1 MTTKR
6 CKVHEWADVKLELTP
21 DLKHYGKWVCSE
33 CDKYIVWAKNP
44 QTETKLKE
52 RQEQILGMVWNDELQ
67 NLFFLSKDKL
77 KVLMSLYMVPHLN
90 LVQQQQ
96 YDAILSAD
104 N

>member
-52 RQEQILGMVWNDELQ
+52 RQEQILDMVWKNELPR
-67 NLFFLSKDKL
+67 DTL

-90 LVQQQQ
+90 LVQQQK